1 MVRTH
6 YRPPG
11 MPTSRLNETIKRNA
25 DHFPEGFRF
34 QLSREEFAR
43 SKSQFATS
51 NTQPD
56 TNEPT
61 ATNWPPIATSL
72 SKHRGARPTSSRQSH
87 DAHLG
92 LLVAGGSPAFPG
104 LMAGL
109 HLWAAA

>member
-43 SKSQFATS
+43 SQSQFATS

-61 ATNWPPIATSL
+61 ATNW
-72 SKHRGARPTSSRQSH
+72 SS
-87 DAHLG
+87 A
-92 LLVAGGSPAFPG
+92 
-104 LMAGL
+104 
-109 HLWAAA
+109 